1 MDPIHSLLVL
11 QLEAER
17 LQVLVPGEQL
27 VRQPLVRLALE
38 QELLVLQQPVPEVRL
53 AQLAQVLVQEE

>member
-1 MDPIHSLLVL
+1 LVL

-17 LQVLVPGEQL
+17 LQVLVPGERLVLQELVLTLL
-27 VRQPLVRLALE
+27 VRQAPE

-53 AQLAQVLVQEE
+53 AQLAQVLVQE

>member
-1 MDPIHSLLVL
+1 LVL

-17 LQVLVPGEQL
+17 LQVLVPGERL
-27 VRQPLVRLALE
+27 VLQELVRLAPE
-38 QELLVLQQPVPEVRL
+38 QELLVLQQPVPEVQL

>member
-1 MDPIHSLLVL
+1 LLVL

-27 VRQPLVRLALE
+27 VLQELVRLAPE

>member
-1 MDPIHSLLVL
+1 LLVL

-27 VRQPLVRLALE
+27 VRQLLVRLALE

-53 AQLAQVLVQEE
+53 AQLAQVLVQE

>member
-1 MDPIHSLLVL
+1 LDPIHSLLVL

-17 LQVLVPGEQL
+17 LQVLVPGERL
-27 VRQPLVRLALE
+27 VLQELVRLAPE
-38 QELLVLQQPVPEVRL
+38 QELLVLQQPVPEVQL

>member
-1 MDPIHSLLVL
+1 LDPIHSLLVL

-27 VRQPLVRLALE
+27 VRQLLVRLALE
-38 QELLVLQQPVPEVRL
+38 LELLVLQQPVPEVQL
-53 AQLAQVLVQEE
+53 AQLAQVLVQE